1 VIGGFERIAGRL
13 RRSVV
18 QILGSGSGVIW
29 DANGLIVTNAHVVPR
44 ETAGVIDASGT
55 RSPVRVILRDRER
68 DLAVLQPA
76 APVSGLPAGIGD
88 SDSVRPGQLVLAI
101 GNPLGLTGA
110 VAAGVIH
117 TVAPV
122 GRRKPAGPQNWIQ
135 ADVRLAPGNSGGMLA
150 DAHGHIIGITTMI
163 WNGLALA
170 IPSNE
175 ADAFVRRLYLKSAK
189 DAVPRRHTAKEHSTR
204 AARTRPVLRVFLK
217 RTA

>member
-1 VIGGFERIAGRL
+1 MPGFERIAGHL

-18 QILGSGSGVIW
+18 QILDSGSGLIW
-29 DANGLIVTNAHVVPR
+29 DANGLIVTNAHVVPG

-55 RSPVRVILRDRER
+55 RSSARVILRDRER

-88 SDSVRPGQLVLAI
+88 SDSVRPGQFVLAM

-117 TVAPV
+117 TVAPI
-122 GRRKPAGPQNWIQ
+122 GRRNWIQ

-150 DAHGHIIGITTMI
+150 DAHGHVIGITTMI

-175 ADAFVRRLYLKSAK
+175 VGAFVRRLYLK
-189 DAVPRRHTAKEHSTR
+189 
-204 AARTRPVLRVFLK
+204 